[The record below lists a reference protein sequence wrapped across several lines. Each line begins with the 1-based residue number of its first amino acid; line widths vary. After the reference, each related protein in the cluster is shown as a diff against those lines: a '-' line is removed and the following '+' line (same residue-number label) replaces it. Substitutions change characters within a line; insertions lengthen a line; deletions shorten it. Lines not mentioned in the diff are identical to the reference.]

1 MFIYKWLVGVA
12 LGLAVGFRWLS
23 SSSTAEARGPRAETQ
38 CSWSNVGV
46 RPTGLTPDLGYF
58 HM

>member
-12 LGLAVGFRWLS
+12 LAVPLVILELDG
-23 SSSTAEARGPRAETQ
+23 RGPRAETQ